1 MAYPTGAVQLSS
13 FIGTT
18 GPLDPYATH
27 LDYMGLGG
35 HRAVATIAERDA
47 IIVQRRSFG
56 MLVTV
61 NNDPNP
67 ANNKTYQLCNVAM
80 GGTNDAL
87 TPLNTSNL
95 NWREFSTGSSFN
107 FTGGP
112 KSLYSDPTTNQITDY
127 QYTTTRLLDSFQ
139 GADFDEKLRYAC
151 QNADNGTVIDCT
163 AYQGTTQT
171 LSQTVVITKSIM
183 LLFPSMTITYLS
195 DGGVRDHMFWIK
207 ANGVTIEGTGRSSK
221 KDTVST
227 TYANTQFHMTLPPT
241 VSTTQ
246 NGGYHICNENDF
258 PNYDSDILF
267 TSTSTFKVLNKDIVS
282 DFIVGDTDYG
292 RITILNADNGLNDGT
307 YIITNV
313 SYVGSDTQ
321 FTIDTTTIEPNINT
335 SIVPSPTPNTSTN
348 IIYQSNLDGPNVITL
363 KGFDCIGNERNYD
376 QDNDTI
382 PWPVGSLNYGLN
394 PWGAGGICIIE
405 GNPFV
410 TGGGN
415 AVNQIYIENIFVW
428 KTRDHGIALIGAI
441 LAQVINCRVSNAAG
455 HGFYLG
461 GTCVEDT
468 APFNLGGSTSSYF
481 VNCYASSGKLGGF
494 CSHASSYS
502 QFQNCAAEFFGM
514 GYFLRSS
521 FNISLFGCGAEQND
535 ISEDIP
541 SNLNIQFYAVST
553 TGGKVLK
560 TLNDVGVDYTGRFK
574 GSSLFIAGGRNLY
587 IPNFFSTEPGNR
599 AGELTPGSQHTTH
612 ITLYQAVRAVYITNP
627 RMTGTSPVI
636 NPIRIERANQG
647 NPNSD
652 KPRDVNLFFNPV
664 DDRPDAPYFTSAPN
678 ITLTRTSA
686 TSGLVSTGIIMD
698 QGTNTEIKNGATFY
712 RPFIYT
718 PDPLYGAETTD
729 VKGVLGIDNTTY
741 QILPLAPASIS
752 ETIYMSL
759 SYMSASSTVY
769 ISPFGIS
776 TGSPNSE
783 LLALCPPGQNKKI
796 LSFSINGTLA
806 PVDPETID
814 VYLYTASGESLLKQ
828 FSDGDTF
835 PANITLASPVSI
847 DGPWAIKIVPT
858 GYGGYIKSLALAVI
872 NY

>member
-80 GGTNDAL
+80 GGTNDSL

-292 RITILNADNGLNDGT
+292 RITILNADNALNNGT

-313 SYVGSDTQ
+313 SYIGSDTQ
-321 FTIDTTTIEPNINT
+321 FTIDTTTTEPNINT

-363 KGFDCIGNERNYD
+363 KGFDCIGNERNYNE
-376 QDNDTI
+376 DNETV
-382 PWPVGSLNYGLN
+382 PWPAGSLNFGLN

-410 TGGGN
+410 SGGGN

-599 AGELTPGSQHTTH
+599 AGDLLAGSQHTTH

-636 NPIRIERANQG
+636 NPIRIERANQP
-647 NPNSD
+647 NVNSD
-652 KPRDVNLFFNPV
+652 KPRDVNFFFNPV
-664 DDRPDAPYFTSAPN
+664 DDRPDATFFDTAPNFTFDRSNDTSAC
-678 ITLTRTSA
+678 SA
-686 TSGLVSTGIIMD
+686 IIMD
-698 QGTNTEIKNGATFY
+698 QGTNTEVKNGSTY
-712 RPFIYT
+712 YTPWVYT
-718 PDPLYGAETTD
+718 PDSLYTPTTPYKALLASDTNNELFPITVSENVYINVNYSVSGTGFEVYSSIYGSSNLRDDVIMPTLNAQTKRILGLSIAGLTPTPTFGNSLDIYLSTQSGATVTD
-729 VKGVLGIDNTTY
+729 TLLTSVT
-741 QILPLAPASIS
+741 S
-752 ETIYMSL
+752 
-759 SYMSASSTVY
+759 SST
-769 ISPFGIS
+769 F
-776 TGSPNSE
+776 
-783 LLALCPPGQNKKI
+783 
-796 LSFSINGTLA
+796 
-806 PVDPETID
+806 
-814 VYLYTASGESLLKQ
+814 
-828 FSDGDTF
+828 
-835 PANITLASPVSI
+835 PVSI
-847 DGPWAIKIVPT
+847 TLPSPISITGNNWCLKLVTGGIYTTQVGIVGLNT
-858 GYGGYIKSLALAVI
+858 V